1 MTNLQEGNNRLDSS
15 GVADDPGDLADTVD
29 TLLTG
34 PLTDAADAQ
43 LAAHAVALK
52 EDGVHGVGNIGP
64 VGVEAGLA
72 ACRVVQ
78 LEIITLKTLK
88 QTEAYNIYEYIW

>member
-1 MTNLQEGNNRLDSS
+1 MTNLQEGNDGLNSS
-15 GVADDPGDLADTVD
+15 GVTDDTGDLANTVNAF
-29 TLLTG
+29 LAG
-34 PLTDAADAQ
+34 PLTDVAHAQ
-43 LAAHAVALK
+43 LAADAGALK

-78 LEIITLKTLK
+78 LEIITVKT
-88 QTEAYNIYEYIW
+88 NISIQCL

>member
-1 MTNLQEGNNRLDSS
+1 MTNLQEGDDGLDSS

-43 LAAHAVALK
+43 LAAHAVTLK